1 MDNNSDPRNGAEL
14 LVDTLIEWGID
25 RVFGMPGDG
34 INGVMEA
41 LRRRKDQIAFV
52 QVRHEEAA
60 AFMAC
65 AHAKWTGRLG
75 CCLATTGPGGLHL
88 LTGLYD
94 AKLDQAPVLAITGLP
109 YQDLAD
115 TYTQQD
121 VDHTKVFADVAEY
134 AARIMNPAHVENVVA
149 LACCTALARRGVAH
163 VAIPVD
169 VQEKPAADTKRSN
182 RNVAHHA
189 SMAPAEGRRLPSDAD
204 LDRAADLLNACERIA
219 ILAGQGALAARDAL
233 VAVAERLGAPIVKAL
248 LGKALLPD
256 DHLLTTGGIGLL
268 GTRPSQEAFEQCDAL
283 LIVGSTFPYIEY
295 YPKPGQA
302 RGVQIDRDAARIG
315 LRFPVEVG
323 LVGDARSTL
332 EGLLTRLRHKDNRRF
347 LESAQRG
354 ATAWRRLLH
363 DAVERPG
370 APMKP
375 GRIARDLGERLAAD
389 AIVAWDS
396 GHNTGLLARYCVAR
410 EGQRYAG
417 SGLLASMACALPYA
431 IAAQFAFPGRQVV
444 AFAGDGGMAM
454 LLCELATVVRYRL
467 PIKIVVVRNDSLG
480 QIKWEQMMFLG
491 NPETECALQPIDFVK
506 ATEAFGL
513 RGFRIERAED
523 CGGVLDE
530 ALAHPGPV
538 LVEAV
543 IDPDEPLLPPKRM
556 PQYADNLKK
565 ALEQGTPN
573 REAIERAIEEEP
585 ARSMMAP

>member
-149 LACCTALARRGVAH
+149 LACRTALARRGVAH

-219 ILAGQGALAARDAL
+219 ILAGQGALEARDAL
-233 VAVAERLGAPIVKAL
+233 VAVADRIGAPIVKAL

-256 DHLLTTGGIGLL
+256 DHPLTTGGIGLL

-302 RGVQIDRDAARIG
+302 RGVQVDRDAARIG

-506 ATEAFGL
+506 AAEAFGL

-523 CGGVLDE
+523 CGGVLDA

-543 IDPDEPLLPPKRM
+543 IDPNEPLLPPKRM
-556 PQYADNLKK
+556 PQYADNLNK

>member
-149 LACCTALARRGVAH
+149 LACRTALARRGVAH

-268 GTRPSQEAFEQCDAL
+268 GTRPSQEAFGQCDAL

-506 ATEAFGL
+506 AAEAFGL